1 MSKHLAVEM
10 PRPVIAGTGKHRTRL
25 LLGSLFQESSPVDRT
40 ARWMLAQADES
51 RRRSRLWEL
60 DSKLYCSII
69 GTCLSTGDLR
79 QVLIKLELP
88 DARSLSDHDLHKYGV
103 TLAGQRE
110 GCGKFLQK
118 ALDKKHRSFI
128 SRFDQATDEGELTSL
143 WEEAARN
150 GDIPGAYWAA
160 LTHPLASEA
169 LRTRVFGE
177 VHMLSHLVGSANRAD
192 IRRLAE
198 LEKETNE
205 LKAKVDRQQQ
215 LLRDAIVTRDAKIA
229 ELTELLART
238 SNSPAVPAPD
248 RCEPDN
254 DAILVNAHLREQ
266 LIVESQRRR
275 KAADRL
281 VLAEEKIKRERSL
294 RQTAEQREGVLRR
307 ELELV
312 EASLAGNMSHASE
325 DTGIGSL
332 LRGTSILYVGGH
344 PGHVSSLRDIVQKFS
359 AKLIYHDGGID
370 DQMSQLPGLV
380 SQARLVFF
388 PVDCVSHDSMH
399 TIKRLSRQSGKPYV
413 PLRSASLST
422 FLAALRSVQTILEPE
437 RSGAAA

>member
-40 ARWMLAQADES
+40 ARWMLAQAGES

-79 QVLIKLELP
+79 QVMIKLELP

-128 SRFDQATDEGELTSL
+128 SRFDRAADEGELTSL

-205 LKAKVDRQQQ
+205 LKAKVDRQQL

-229 ELTELLART
+229 ELTELVART
-238 SNSPAVPAPD
+238 SNSPAVSAPD
-248 RCEPDN
+248 RSEPDN

-266 LIVESQRRR
+266 LTVESQRCR

-281 VLAEEKIKRERSL
+281 VLAEEKTKRERSL
-294 RQTAEQREGVLRR
+294 RQAAERAGRDLDTIRKEFRQRLAAPLGRPGRPEEAA
-307 ELELV
+307 ELIAFL
-312 EASLAGNMSHASE
+312 ASPRASYL
-325 DTGIGSL
+325 TGITIS
-332 LRGTSILYVGGH
+332 V
-344 PGHVSSLRDIVQKFS
+344 
-359 AKLIYHDGGID
+359 DGGI
-370 DQMSQLPGLV
+370 LPTL
-380 SQARLVFF
+380 
-388 PVDCVSHDSMH
+388 
-399 TIKRLSRQSGKPYV
+399 
-413 PLRSASLST
+413 
-422 FLAALRSVQTILEPE
+422 
-437 RSGAAA
+437 